1 MDPATNAMERSKIA
15 VFTGRE
21 DLLKFLEQTCSGMEF
36 QDGFATSNE
45 PFAVAVFD
53 DDFEAERSR
62 AGSRALAS
70 IVLKRPGAADD
81 GGGDVRVDRRTFLSQ
96 PMAFLE
102 AAAALAMA
110 RAEMMATSSRARELG
125 HLQDLLNISDTH
137 VLCERITR
145 EVSRLLGVPHGT
157 MLMHDP
163 KMERFVTTFSDD
175 PDHFETAGFLPGIP
189 PAMVQEAVSSPEGF
203 AMEPPREE
211 MDGLILLPVLMGQDL
226 IGVVRMAVPLGAE
239 VEPPRIADAV
249 LYIRTITSIL
259 TNAYQLNRSRELALR
274 DDLTRAF
281 NRRFFES
288 YLNEEME
295 RARRYKSALSIIFLD
310 LDDLKLVNNAY
321 GHMAG
326 SRTLQEV
333 AKRIMA
339 AVRAIDKVVRFGG
352 DEFCIILPQ
361 TEHDQATGVA
371 ARVRDAIVKEPVH
384 LDQDVSVRITASF
397 GIAAYPLH
405 ANTKDDLVSAADAAM
420 LLVKS
425 TTKDE
430 IGIARAALAGGS

>member
-1 MDPATNAMERSKIA
+1 MGAATQAMERSMIA
-15 VFTGRE
+15 VFTGRG
-21 DLLKFLEQTCSGMEF
+21 DLLRFLEQTCSGMEF
-36 QDGFATSNE
+36 RDGFGEAPES
-45 PFAVAVFD
+45 PAVAVFD
-53 DDFEAERSR
+53 DDFEVERRR
-62 AGSRALAS
+62 AGSGATVS
-70 IVLKRPGAADD
+70 VVLTLSGSTPED
-81 GGGDVRVDRRTFLSQ
+81 GGDLRVDRRTFLSQ
-96 PMAFLE
+96 PMAFLTAAME
-102 AAAALAMA
+102 LARARHELAAA
-110 RAEMMATSSRARELG
+110 SSQARELV
-125 HLQDLLNISDTH
+125 HLQDLLNVSDTH

-145 EVSRLLGVPHGT
+145 EVSRLLDVPYGT

-175 PDHFETAGFLPGIP
+175 PDHFESAGFLPGIP
-189 PAMVQEAVSSPEGF
+189 PAMVQEAVNSQEGF
-203 AMEPPREE
+203 AIEPPREE
-211 MDGLILLPVLMGQDL
+211 VDGLLLLPILMGQDL
-226 IGVVRMAVPLGAE
+226 IGVVRIPIALGVE
-239 VEPPRIADAV
+239 VQLGRIADAV
-249 LYIRTITSIL
+249 RYVRTITSIL
-259 TNAYQLNRSRELALR
+259 TNAYQLTRSRELALR

-288 YLNEEME
+288 YLGEEME

-361 TEHDQATGVA
+361 TDHDQATGVA
-371 ARVRDAIVKEPVH
+371 ARVRDAIVKDPIH
-384 LDQDVSVRITASF
+384 LDQDITVRITASF

-430 IGIARAALAGGS
+430 IGIARAALAGGN